1 MRSKLHLRE
10 LHTVT
15 NTLQRFLVDET
26 GATALEYG
34 LIVALVSIAAGGVV
48 MQLGNIAQ
56 LLYEFVVSG
65 VQSAAS

>member
-1 MRSKLHLRE
+1 MI
-10 LHTVT
+10 
-15 NTLQRFLVDET
+15 NTLRTFIADES

-48 MQLGNIAQ
+48 MQLGDIAQ
-56 LLYEFVVSG
+56 LLYGYVASG

>member
-1 MRSKLHLRE
+1 MTHALRK
-10 LHTVT
+10 
-15 NTLQRFLVDET
+15 FLADES

-56 LLYEFVVSG
+56 LLYNYVASG
-65 VQSAAS
+65 VQSTVS